1 MVKELKFLLFAVS
14 TDADNSIDCDISN
27 DKQSAQFDFARPFE
41 LHDDRETLNMMH
53 MYACDETTLNRHL
66 PTPIADFIARR
77 RSDIFGGSISSHGAG
92 SSSSSGRTSE
102 RKVEVKEERG
112 RRRRRQGDDDD
123 EEY

>member
-1 MVKELKFLLFAVS
+1 MRHGLTILLFAVS

-53 MYACDETTLNRHL
+53 MYACDETSLNRHL

-77 RSDIFGGSISSHGAG
+77 RSDIFSGSSSHGAG
-92 SSSSSGRTSE
+92 SSSSSGRTNE

-112 RRRRRQGDDDD
+112 RRRRRQGEDDD
-123 EEY
+123 EDY